1 MPIIYRVHAVQ
12 RMFERNITD
21 DDVLAVLAD
30 GETIERYDNDKPYPS
45 RLILGFR
52 GDRPL
57 HVVAAYNDAEDET
70 IVITVYVPDPARWDS
85 TYRQRRTP

>member
-70 IVITVYVPDPARWDS
+70 IVITVYVPDPARWNS

>member
-1 MPIIYRVHAVQ
+1 
-12 RMFERNITD
+12 MFERNITD

-30 GETIERYDNDKPYPS
+30 GETIERYDDDKPYPS

-57 HVVAAYNDAEDET
+57 HVVTAYNDAEDET